1 MEHPFS
7 SYQNGDATAMVYA
20 SHPHVLSQ
28 EKPLSTSSSTEKR
41 TMTTATTKTTTTRP
55 NRCATQRSLGFKT
68 VVIYM
73 LVFANLF
80 LWTKLV
86 SVYYRSNNDS
96 WDGVNCSNIDAT
108 SNSGNFVFGV
118 MSNSNMKPKP
128 PPEHEGEDAGSVG
141 FWIKM
146 ALIVFLVMVGGIF
159 AGKLYDGRFFLCV
172 FVFCANEACLCYQR
186 SWDFILFFC

>member
-7 SYQNGDATAMVYA
+7 SYQHGDTVHGEQVA
-20 SHPHVLSQ
+20 SQ
-28 EKPLSTSSSTEKR
+28 EKPLNNNSTQKQR
-41 TMTTATTKTTTTRP
+41 AMTTTTTTTRP
-55 NRCATQRSLGFKT
+55 NRCTTQRSLGFKT

-80 LWTKLV
+80 LWTKLL
-86 SVYYRSNNDS
+86 SVYYSRNNNSNSS
-96 WDGVNCSNIDAT
+96 WDSVNCSEDAT
-108 SNSGNFVFGV
+108 NSGNFVFG
-118 MSNSNMKPKP
+118 MMNHSNNMMKPKP

-159 AGKLYDGRFFLCV
+159 AGKV
-172 FVFCANEACLCYQR
+172 VA
-186 SWDFILFFC
+186 